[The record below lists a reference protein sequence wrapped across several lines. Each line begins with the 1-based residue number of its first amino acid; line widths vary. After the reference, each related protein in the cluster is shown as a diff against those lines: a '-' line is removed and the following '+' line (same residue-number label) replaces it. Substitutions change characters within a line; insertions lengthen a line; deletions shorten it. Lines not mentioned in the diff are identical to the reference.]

1 MNFLLLMI
9 TILDMLVSA
18 ATCLTKLLV
27 LVLIQIVVHKCQIIQ
42 YAKDVKVVISL
53 VLRKPGRQ

>member
-18 ATCLTKLLV
+18 ATSLSKLLV
-27 LVLIQIVVHKCQIIQ
+27 LVLIVHQCQIIQ
-42 YAKDVKVVISL
+42 YAKDIKVVISL